1 MAKSASIP
9 NAGPVKADGSGRLRQ
24 GDATVGQIGVFAFEP
39 GANPQRVGTSAYL
52 TDGAPQPILDSRGTS
67 IVQGS
72 VERSNVNPVQEMT
85 RLISIHRTFD
95 NVAAL
100 LRDAEGSSEAMI
112 RTLGGTR

>member
-1 MAKSASIP
+1 MR
-9 NAGPVKADGSGRLRQ
+9 GPVKADGSGRLRQ